1 MAQVV
6 EHLAIEAG
14 YVIFGHLHRP
24 GPAGAG
30 DPGWR
35 TATGVQLV
43 NSGSWVYEP
52 AYLRATPADSPY
64 WPGTCVVVAGD
75 GPPELRELLRGFT
88 REQLGV
94 RRR

>member
-75 GPPELRELLRGFT
+75 GPPELRELLCGFT